1 MPMATKLVRI
11 VTYLK
16 PLPPIK
22 SYDNIITWSCL
33 IT

>member
-11 VTYLK
+11 VTYLE
-16 PLPPIK
+16 LLLPIK
-22 SYDNIITWSCL
+22 SYDHITTWSCL